1 MAAHR
6 VTLELPDGTSRTL
19 EVGEDEYVLEAARR
33 AGVELPSLCEQG
45 WDIACAVRVLEGV
58 LDHRDA
64 RRYFEAD
71 RDAGF
76 ALICRAR
83 PRSDLRLRT
92 HQSAAMRANRDRL
105 GLPAPRA
112 T

>member
-1 MAAHR
+1 MASHR
-6 VTLELPDGTSRTL
+6 VTFELPDGTIRTL
-19 EVGEDEYVLEAARR
+19 DVGEDEYVLEAARQ
-33 AGVELPSLCEQG
+33 AGLELPSLCEQG
-45 WDIACAVRVLEGV
+45 WDIACAARVLEGV
-58 LDHRDA
+58 LDHSDA
-64 RRYFEAD
+64 LRYFEAD

-92 HQSAAMRANRDRL
+92 HQSAAMRANRDRH

>member
-1 MAAHR
+1 MAGHR
-6 VTLELPDGTSRTL
+6 VILELPDGTTQSVEARA
-19 EVGEDEYVLEAARR
+19 DEYVLDAARR

-45 WDIACAVRVLEGV
+45 WDIACAVRVLEGS

-64 RRYFEAD
+64 RRYFPAD
-71 RDAGF
+71 REAGF

-83 PRSDLRLRT
+83 ARSDLRLRT
-92 HQSAAMRANRDRL
+92 HQSAAMRAHRDRH